1 MKGHVSPG
9 VKLKCIQSLYS
20 SLKFKTMKN
29 NSITIGLISL
39 FAMIFAVGCQENTH
53 IESLDL
59 MTAEDDLIA
68 DAAYDDVFSEVDGV
82 MNLMDQ
88 FGYETSALKSAV
100 VLDTCPII
108 SMISE
113 PGSFWPRTVVVDYGD
128 GCDVSH
134 FNTDR
139 ERIRKGKILIK
150 VSGPMWIEGSYRE
163 VTFEDFSIND
173 FLVEG
178 RRTVTNEGVWDEGEY
193 TGLKYFSV
201 VLEGGTITTP
211 EGQVISKD
219 VNRTRTFVEGEDT
232 KWDTRDDIWHI
243 NGIATGVNRQGLTFT
258 REITSPLWKEIGCRF
273 ITRGTVLIE
282 AEGRPDVI
290 LDYGDGTCDPL
301 VTITIEGETDQVR
314 LRRW

>member
-1 MKGHVSPG
+1 MK
-9 VKLKCIQSLYS
+9 
-20 SLKFKTMKN
+20 KN
-29 NSITIGLISL
+29 PITIVLICL
-39 FAMIFAVGCQENTH
+39 FALIFAVGCQENTN
-53 IESLDL
+53 IQDLDL

-88 FGYETSALKSAV
+88 FGYELSGLKSAA

-108 SMISE
+108 SVISE
-113 PGSFWPRTVVVDYGD
+113 PGSFWPRTIVVDYGE
-128 GCDVSH
+128 GCKVSR

-173 FLVEG
+173 FQVEG
-178 RRTVTNEGVWDEGEY
+178 RRTVTNQGVWDEGEY
-193 TGLKYFSV
+193 AGLKYFSV
-201 VLEGGTITTP
+201 TLDGGTITTP

-243 NGIATGVNRQGLTFT
+243 NGIATGVNRQGLAFT

-273 ITRGTVLIE
+273 ITRGTVLIQ
-282 AEGRPDVI
+282 AENRPDVI

-301 VTITIEGETDQVR
+301 ATITVNGETDEVG
-314 LRRW
+314 LKRW

>member
-1 MKGHVSPG
+1 M
-9 VKLKCIQSLYS
+9 
-20 SLKFKTMKN
+20 KTMKN

-39 FAMIFAVGCQENTH
+39 FAMIFAAGCQEHAN
-53 IESLDL
+53 IQSLDL

-108 SMISE
+108 SVISE
-113 PGSFWPRTVVVDYGD
+113 PGTFWPRTIVVDYGD
-128 GCDVSH
+128 GCNVSR
-134 FNTDR
+134 FNADR

-163 VTFEDFSIND
+163 VTFEAFSIND
-173 FLVEG
+173 FQVEG
-178 RRTVTNEGVWDEGEY
+178 RRTVTNEGAWDEGEY
-193 TGLKYFSV
+193 AGFKYYSV

-243 NGIATGVNRQGLTFT
+243 NGIATGVNRQGLAFT

-273 ITRGTVLIE
+273 ITRGTVLIQ
-282 AEGRPDVI
+282 AEGRPEVI

-301 VTITIEGETDQVR
+301 ATITIEGETDQVR

>member
-1 MKGHVSPG
+1 MK
-9 VKLKCIQSLYS
+9 K
-20 SLKFKTMKN
+20 

-39 FAMIFAVGCQENTH
+39 FALIFAAGCQENNS

-88 FGYETSALKSAV
+88 YGYETSALKSAV

-108 SMISE
+108 SVISE
-113 PGSFWPRTVVVDYGD
+113 PGSFWPRTIVVDYGE

-134 FNTDR
+134 FNTER

-173 FLVEG
+173 FQVEG
-178 RRTVTNEGVWDEGEY
+178 RRTVTNEGTWDEGEY
-193 TGLKYFSV
+193 SGLKYFSV
-201 VLEGGTITTP
+201 MLEGGTITTP

-243 NGIATGVNRQGLTFT
+243 NGIATGVNRQGLAFT

-273 ITRGTVLIE
+273 ITRGTVMIQ

-301 VTITIEGETDQVR
+301 ATITIEGETDQVR

>member
-1 MKGHVSPG
+1 MK
-9 VKLKCIQSLYS
+9 
-20 SLKFKTMKN
+20 KN
-29 NSITIGLISL
+29 PITIVMISL
-39 FAMIFAVGCQENTH
+39 FAALFAVGCQENSH
-53 IESLDL
+53 IEGLDL

-88 FGYETSALKSAV
+88 FGYEPSALKSAV
-100 VLDTCPII
+100 VSDTCPVIYV
-108 SMISE
+108 ISE
-113 PGSFWPRTVVVDYGD
+113 PGTFWPRTIVVDYGE
-128 GCDVSH
+128 GCNVSR
-134 FNTDR
+134 FNSDR

-163 VTFEDFSIND
+163 VTFEDFFING
-173 FLVEG
+173 FQVEG
-178 RRTVTNEGVWDEGEY
+178 RRTVTNEGTWDEGEY
-193 TGLKYFSV
+193 AGLKYFSV
-201 VLEGGTITTP
+201 ILDGGTVTTP

-232 KWDTRDDIWHI
+232 RWDTRDDIWHI
-243 NGIATGVNRQGLTFT
+243 NGIATGVNRQGLAFS

-301 VTITIEGETDQVR
+301 ATITIEGETEVIR
-314 LRRW
+314 LKRW